1 MILQPLLSTKDK
13 MSYKYLMN
21 SLKLKVHNLFIFNIF
36 SIHIFKVYLYKISL
50 YFLSIKL
57 LT

>member
-50 YFLSIKL
+50 HFLSL
-57 LT
+57 